1 MSLALDDRQRAMLQ
15 EMGVRVWLPQPVAKA
30 PSLPAPSRETP
41 PRAVEIAIENIA
53 TTPIKSRLNAQFD
66 ADPGASASRVDGDS
80 ALPAGLDAPALLK
93 AVASCQACQLCS
105 GRRAPVF
112 GQPGPVQ
119 PADWLVLGE
128 PPDEEEERAGSAFAG
143 PAGQLM
149 DNMLRALKLRR
160 STGEA
165 AEPAKQAYLTNVVK
179 CRPAVVR
186 IPQPQELLA
195 CEPFLQREIAL
206 VRPKVILAMGRFAAQ
221 ALLQGSQPEAATL
234 PLGKLRGQTYHYQGV
249 PVIVTYH
256 PSYLVRSQADKARA
270 WLDLCR
276 ARALVPAAAAPASAS
291 RSS

>member
-1 MSLALDDRQRAMLQ
+1 MSLDLDERQRAMLQ
-15 EMGVRVWLPQPVAKA
+15 EMGVRVWLPVHVAASPKLQPPVRDSQR
-30 PSLPAPSRETP
+30 PPAEL
-41 PRAVEIAIENIA
+41 AIEKIA
-53 TTPIKSRLNAQFD
+53 KEPIAERPEAKFQPDETASAGLL
-66 ADPGASASRVDGDS
+66 PGA
-80 ALPAGLDAPALLK
+80 LDAPALVQ
-93 AVASCQACQLCS
+93 AVATCQACQLCS

-221 ALLQGSQPEAATL
+221 ALLQGSQPELATL

-256 PSYLVRSQADKARA
+256 PGYLLRSQADKARA

-276 ARALVPAAAAPASAS
+276 AQAAVLGAAGAADGRPA
-291 RSS
+291 

>member
-1 MSLALDDRQRAMLQ
+1 MSLDLDERQRAMLQ
-15 EMGVRVWLPQPVAKA
+15 EMGVRVWLPAPVLASPKLQP
-30 PSLPAPSRETP
+30 PTQDTQRPPAQF
-41 PRAVEIAIENIA
+41 AIKNIA
-53 TTPIKSRLNAQFD
+53 EEPTAAKPKAVFLPESVV
-66 ADPGASASRVDGDS
+66 SAAPLTRALDG
-80 ALPAGLDAPALLK
+80 PALVQ
-93 AVASCQACQLCS
+93 AVAACQACQLCS

-112 GQPGPVQ
+112 GRPGPVQ

-128 PPDEEEERAGSAFAG
+128 PPDEDEEQAGSAFAG
-143 PAGQLM
+143 PAGQLL
-149 DNMLRALKLRR
+149 DNMLRALHLTRD
-160 STGEA
+160 TGDATA
-165 AEPAKQAYLTNVVK
+165 APAGRAYLSNVVK

-234 PLGKLRGQTYHYQGV
+234 PLGKLRGQTYQYQGV

-256 PSYLVRSQADKARA
+256 PGYLLRSQADKARA

-276 ARALVPAAAAPASAS
+276 ARAVVLAAASGPA
-291 RSS
+291 RGP

>member
-1 MSLALDDRQRAMLQ
+1 MSLDLDERQRAMLQ
-15 EMGVRVWLPQPVAKA
+15 EMGVHVWLPAHVAASPKLQP
-30 PSLPAPSRETP
+30 PTSDSQRP
-41 PRAVEIAIENIA
+41 PVDFAIEKIA
-53 TTPIKSRLNAQFD
+53 KEPITAKPEAEFL
-66 ADPGASASRVDGDS
+66 PGKTASAGM
-80 ALPAGLDAPALLK
+80 LAGALDAPALVR
-93 AVASCQACQLCS
+93 AVAACQACQLCS

-112 GQPGPVQ
+112 GRPGPIQ

-128 PPDEEEERAGSAFAG
+128 PPDEDEERAGSAFAG
-143 PAGQLM
+143 PAGQLL
-149 DNMLRALKLRR
+149 DNMLRALQLTRD
-160 STGEA
+160 TVDATA
-165 AEPAKQAYLTNVVK
+165 APANRAYLSNVVK

-234 PLGKLRGQTYHYQGV
+234 PLGKLRGQTFHYQGV

-256 PSYLVRSQADKARA
+256 PSYLLRSQADKARA

-276 ARALVPAAAAPASAS
+276 ARAVVLGAAGAGDGRPA
-291 RSS
+291 

>member
-1 MSLALDDRQRAMLQ
+1 
-15 EMGVRVWLPQPVAKA
+15 
-30 PSLPAPSRETP
+30 
-41 PRAVEIAIENIA
+41 
-53 TTPIKSRLNAQFD
+53 
-66 ADPGASASRVDGDS
+66 
-80 ALPAGLDAPALLK
+80 
-93 AVASCQACQLCS
+93 
-105 GRRAPVF
+105 
-112 GQPGPVQ
+112 
-119 PADWLVLGE
+119 VLGE

-206 VRPKVILAMGRFAAQ
+206 VKPKVILAMGRFAAQ

-256 PSYLVRSQADKARA
+256 PSYLLRSQADKARA

-276 ARALVPAAAAPASAS
+276 ARALALAAAAPGSAS
-291 RSS
+291 RSA

>member
-1 MSLALDDRQRAMLQ
+1 MSLDLDERQRAMLQ
-15 EMGVRVWLPQPVAKA
+15 EIGVRVWLPPRRDTPQPATKF
-30 PSLPAPSRETP
+30 
-41 PRAVEIAIENIA
+41 AIEKIA
-53 TTPIKSRLNAQFD
+53 VQPIPARPEVEFLPESSVPARWPAEAL
-66 ADPGASASRVDGDS
+66 DGS
-80 ALPAGLDAPALLK
+80 ALVQ
-93 AVASCQACQLCS
+93 AVAACQACQLCS

-112 GQPGPVQ
+112 GRPGPLQ

-128 PPDEEEERAGSAFAG
+128 PPDEDEERAGSAFAG
-143 PAGQLM
+143 SAGQLL
-149 DNMLRALKLRR
+149 DNMLRALQLTR
-160 STGEA
+160 STGEGVA
-165 AEPAKQAYLTNVVK
+165 APAGRAYLSNVVK

-234 PLGKLRGQTYHYQGV
+234 PLGKLRGQTYQYQGV

-256 PSYLVRSQADKARA
+256 PGYLLRSQAEKARA

-276 ARALVPAAAAPASAS
+276 ARAVVLGTAGASDGRLA
-291 RSS
+291 

>member
-1 MSLALDDRQRAMLQ
+1 MLQ
-15 EMGVRVWLPQPVAKA
+15 EMGVRVWMPAHLSAPTKLQLPTRDSQR
-30 PSLPAPSRETP
+30 LPADL
-41 PRAVEIAIENIA
+41 AIEKIA
-53 TTPIKSRLNAQFD
+53 EQPIAARPK
-66 ADPGASASRVDGDS
+66 ADFLSEGNVPVG
-80 ALPAGLDAPALLK
+80 LPAEALDAPALVQ
-93 AVASCQACQLCS
+93 AVAACQACQLCK

-112 GQPGPVQ
+112 GRPGPVQ

-128 PPDEEEERAGSAFAG
+128 PPDDEEERSGSAFAG
-143 PAGQLM
+143 SAGQLL
-149 DNMLRALKLRR
+149 DNMLRALQLTRDTGDA
-160 STGEA
+160 STA
-165 AEPAKQAYLTNVVK
+165 PANRAYLSNVVK

-234 PLGKLRGQTYHYQGV
+234 PLGKLRGQTYHYHGV

-256 PSYLVRSQADKARA
+256 PTYLLRSQTDKARA

-276 ARALVPAAAAPASAS
+276 ARALVLAAAATGSAS
-291 RSS
+291 RAS

>member
-1 MSLALDDRQRAMLQ
+1 MPESS
-15 EMGVRVWLPQPVAKA
+15 V
-30 PSLPAPSRETP
+30 
-41 PRAVEIAIENIA
+41 
-53 TTPIKSRLNAQFD
+53 
-66 ADPGASASRVDGDS
+66 
-80 ALPAGLDAPALLK
+80 PAGLPAEALDGPALVQ
-93 AVASCQACQLCS
+93 AVAACQACQLCS

-112 GQPGPVQ
+112 GRPGPLQ

-143 PAGQLM
+143 PAGQLL
-149 DNMLRALKLRR
+149 DNMLRALQLSRD
-160 STGEA
+160 TGDA
-165 AEPAKQAYLTNVVK
+165 TATPASRAYLSNVVK

-221 ALLQGSQPEAATL
+221 ALLQGSQPDLATL
-234 PLGKLRGQTYHYQGV
+234 PLGKLRGQTYQYQEV

-256 PSYLVRSQADKARA
+256 PGYLLRSQADKARA

-276 ARALVPAAAAPASAS
+276 ARAVVLAAASGTARGP
-291 RSS
+291 

>member
-1 MSLALDDRQRAMLQ
+1 M
-15 EMGVRVWLPQPVAKA
+15 
-30 PSLPAPSRETP
+30 
-41 PRAVEIAIENIA
+41 
-53 TTPIKSRLNAQFD
+53 
-66 ADPGASASRVDGDS
+66 
-80 ALPAGLDAPALLK
+80 LDAPALVR
-93 AVASCQACQLCS
+93 AVATCQACQLCS

-112 GQPGPVQ
+112 GRPGPTR

-128 PPDEEEERAGSAFAG
+128 PPDEDEERAGSAFAG
-143 PAGQLM
+143 QAGQLL
-149 DNMLRALKLRR
+149 DNMLRALQLTRD
-160 STGEA
+160 TGETTA
-165 AEPAKQAYLTNVVK
+165 APATRAYLSNVVK

-195 CEPFLQREIAL
+195 CESFLQREIAL

-256 PSYLVRSQADKARA
+256 PGYLLRSQADKARA

-276 ARALVPAAAAPASAS
+276 ARAVVSGTALGP
-291 RSS
+291 

>member
-1 MSLALDDRQRAMLQ
+1 MLQ
-15 EMGVRVWLPQPVAKA
+15 EMGVHVWLPQPVAEA
-30 PSLPAPSRETP
+30 PSLPAPSLTSSQ
-41 PRAVEIAIENIA
+41 RAAEIAIENIA
-53 TTPIKSRLNAQFD
+53 KIPIKSRAEGQFD
-66 ADPGASASRVDGDS
+66 ADPGANAARFGGNSVLPDG
-80 ALPAGLDAPALLK
+80 LGAPALLQ

-112 GQPGPVQ
+112 GRPGLPQ

-128 PPDEEEERAGSAFAG
+128 PPDEEEERSGGAFAG
-143 PAGQLM
+143 PAGQLL
-149 DNMLRALKLRR
+149 DNMLRALRLRR
-160 STGEA
+160 SDGTD
-165 AEPAKQAYLTNVVK
+165 AEPAKLAYLTNVVK

-234 PLGKLRGQTYHYQGV
+234 PLGKLRGQTYHYQGL

-256 PSYLVRSQADKARA
+256 PSYLLRSQADKARA

-276 ARALVPAAAAPASAS
+276 ARAVVLAAASGPA
-291 RSS
+291 RRP